1 MVDPR
6 LRVTG
11 ALWPTRLSVVHA
23 YLRIGI
29 FSRIMKTAQ
38 VRTKIACLQLATEGK
53 PSRGHRC
60 CVAYDHVF
68 RFQISRIVLE
78 ETPYRVATA
87 LLLPRIDWL
96 ALFKDPKLF
105 AKEILSIYISAA

>member
-1 MVDPR
+1 M
-6 LRVTG
+6 
-11 ALWPTRLSVVHA
+11 
-23 YLRIGI
+23 
-29 FSRIMKTAQ
+29 
-38 VRTKIACLQLATEGK
+38 
-53 PSRGHRC
+53 
-60 CVAYDHVF
+60 AYDHVF